1 MNTTRTTSRGTAT
14 TFRLLLLLLFVPA
27 LVFVTACDSG
37 GNGGSDDVDPTDQE
51 QTNVEEDIDD
61 DGTVDRV
68 VVADVDD
75 NGVIPGGGDGSITW
89 ESDKTYVLNG
99 FVFVNDGQTLNI
111 EPGTVVQ
118 GRGGSGS
125 RASALIVTAG
135 GTINADGE
143 KADGTIDPIVFTS
156 TNDNTD
162 GSSALDSDVRG
173 LWGGVILLG
182 DATISEEP
190 DVKKIE
196 GVPDDLG
203 GDRIE
208 YGAVDGSF
216 DDGHNVGTFRY
227 VTIRHTGTQLGGGDE
242 IQGLTMGG
250 VGSGSTIEYVES
262 YASDDDG
269 FEWFGGTVNPNH
281 LIAAFTSDDNFDIDQ
296 GFAGNGQFW
305 LAVQSTDGAGRISEM
320 DGAGDPEVGARVV
333 SNGIIANATY
343 IGVGPGNTSV
353 PGDGGTPMIFQ
364 RDNNSTSYYNSVFMD
379 GPETSEGGLHIED
392 RSDDAFSE
400 DAFANFNDGDLV
412 HKNNLWYNV
421 GANFDANTTFE
432 DIIAFTEEDGSDVN
446 SNQASTIANQLGT
459 DNNEL
464 VTSSPI
470 QSISRSGGVP
480 TFDPTP
486 ANDATSGAASLPSGE
501 PGLTD
506 TNYRGAFAPS
516 GSNSDWADGWTTIEA
531 KGELQ

>member
-1 MNTTRTTSRGTAT
+1 
-14 TFRLLLLLLFVPA
+14 LLLLLLFVPA

-75 NGVIPGGGDGSITW
+75 NGVIPGGGDGEITW

-135 GTINADGE
+135 GTINADGNPGSSDP
-143 KADGTIDPIVFTS
+143 ADADPIVFTS
-156 TNDNTD
+156 TNDNDD
-162 GSSALDSDVRG
+162 GTSALESNVRG

-182 DATISEEP
+182 DATISEETK
-190 DVKKIE
+190 VQKIE

-203 GDRIE
+203 GERIE

-216 DDGHNVGTFRY
+216 DNNHNVGTFRF

-269 FEWFGGTVNPNH
+269 FEWFGGTVNTNH

-296 GFAGNGQFW
+296 GYAGNGQFW
-305 LAVQSTDGAGRISEM
+305 LAVQSTDAAGRISEM
-320 DGAGDPEVGARVV
+320 DGSKDPEVGARVV

-353 PGDGGTPMIFQ
+353 PGDGGQPMIFQ
-364 RDNNSTSYYNSVFMD
+364 RDNNSTSYYNSIFMD
-379 GPETSEGGLHIED
+379 GPVTEEGGLHFEEQPDDEFTED
-392 RSDDAFSE
+392 S
-400 DAFANFNDGDLV
+400 FANFLDGDFV

-421 GANFDANTTFE
+421 GDNFDGNTTFE
-432 DIIAFTEEDGSDVN
+432 EIIAITETENDVDIN
-446 SNQASTIANQLGT
+446 PDQAKDIA
-459 DNNEL
+459 DEYKKDNEL

-470 QSISRSGGVP
+470 QSISRSGGVGVP
-480 TFDPTP
+480 NFDPTP
-486 ANDATSGAASLPSGE
+486 TNDATSGAASLPSGE

-516 GSNSDWADGWTTIEA
+516 GPNSDWADGWTTIEA